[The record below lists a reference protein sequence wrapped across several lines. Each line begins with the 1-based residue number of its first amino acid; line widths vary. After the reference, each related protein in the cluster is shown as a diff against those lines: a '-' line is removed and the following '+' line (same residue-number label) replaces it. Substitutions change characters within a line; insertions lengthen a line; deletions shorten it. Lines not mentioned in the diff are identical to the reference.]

1 MDGDSE
7 KNTVL
12 GSFRSFEICISV
24 LATVVSDSIHLAFVF
39 YLEWLRSPLS
49 DEWMADE
56 ELESSLLTGGS
67 IAGGD
72 RKSPTKRNTHK
83 SLTQTYQTNQ
93 DDLKTNTHN
102 STSREKSRQNTTLQP
117 IDEPHG
123 CLNSLTLMMNRRNE
137 AQTLDFLM
145 KWRMTTLTSRSRRQR
160 LAIML

>member
-1 MDGDSE
+1 M
-7 KNTVL
+7 
-12 GSFRSFEICISV
+12 
-24 LATVVSDSIHLAFVF
+24 AFIF
-39 YLEWLRSPLS
+39 YFEWLLSPLS

-72 RKSPTKRNTHK
+72 RKSPTKQNTHK

-93 DDLKTNTHN
+93 DDLKTNARH

-123 CLNSLTLMMNRRNE
+123 CLNSLTLMMYRRNE

-145 KWRMTTLTSRSRRQR
+145 KWRMTTQTR
-160 LAIML
+160 LLQKAENHHHAVN